1 MPCGV
6 SMNLVSHT
14 LNRAASIRLARAVSH
29 LQRAGQQLT
38 AATHAAPNR
47 FHQDQ
52 LRRLAMDL
60 RALSL
65 PIEGL
70 ASFLVHGGRP

>member
-1 MPCGV
+1 MER
-6 SMNLVSHT
+6 VSHT
-14 LNRAASIRLARAVSH
+14 ANRAASIRLARAVSH

-38 AATHAAPNR
+38 AATHAAPDR
-47 FHQDQ
+47 YHQQQ
-52 LRRLAMDL
+52 LRRLAVDL

-70 ASFLVHGGRP
+70 ASLLGHGRGR